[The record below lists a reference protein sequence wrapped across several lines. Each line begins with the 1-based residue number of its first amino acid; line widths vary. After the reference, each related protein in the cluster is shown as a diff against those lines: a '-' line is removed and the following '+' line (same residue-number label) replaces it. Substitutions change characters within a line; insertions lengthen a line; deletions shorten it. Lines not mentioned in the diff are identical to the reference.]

1 VDQDNKEN
9 RLDIP
14 VGVENQVRYAQLIAI
29 VITVISQ
36 DEVRQSLNVLYTGY
50 DQDIVSRAF
59 HHPSDASVSASHQFG
74 CSMGFR
80 WYLSLILR
88 LVAGIFGL
96 AVTFMLLITV
106 DSVRELLLN
115 FTAVEF
121 VSNVDDAVFFLFKW
135 GYFGDP
141 LKPGADTIVNAKCP
155 VKSIDED
162 LLIENTSSPTSDL
175 PSEQAKPFVVGENE
189 ADVKCCPCRN
199 FPVHSVCLAF
209 IFIGM
214 FAAWLALSLK
224 QKRGEYLSKTI

>member
-1 VDQDNKEN
+1 MAPSKLVFCHGPWSSCLPDLSLLISWPFDVVDQDNKEN

-59 HHPSDASVSASHQFG
+59 HHPSDASVSVSHRFG

-88 LVAGIFGL
+88 LVAGILGL

-106 DSVRELLLN
+106 DS
-115 FTAVEF
+115 
-121 VSNVDDAVFFLFKW
+121 
-135 GYFGDP
+135 
-141 LKPGADTIVNAKCP
+141 I
-155 VKSIDED
+155 
-162 LLIENTSSPTSDL
+162 
-175 PSEQAKPFVVGENE
+175 
-189 ADVKCCPCRN
+189 
-199 FPVHSVCLAF
+199 
-209 IFIGM
+209 
-214 FAAWLALSLK
+214 
-224 QKRGEYLSKTI
+224 